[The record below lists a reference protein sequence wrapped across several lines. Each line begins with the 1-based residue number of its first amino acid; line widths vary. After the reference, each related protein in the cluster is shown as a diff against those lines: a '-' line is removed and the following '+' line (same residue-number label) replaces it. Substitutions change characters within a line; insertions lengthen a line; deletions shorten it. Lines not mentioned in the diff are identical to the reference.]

1 MEDITQ
7 VFDSYLAQYGSVDIA
22 EAEFK
27 KNLHEDPDLK
37 AAYRKW
43 CDEVGSS
50 DKRGF
55 FDSCDEYFNSQNDIW
70 NTLSDYNDD

>member
-27 KNLHEDPDLK
+27 KICMRTPTSKPPIVNGVM
-37 AAYRKW
+37 R
-43 CDEVGSS
+43 
-50 DKRGF
+50 
-55 FDSCDEYFNSQNDIW
+55 
-70 NTLSDYNDD
+70 